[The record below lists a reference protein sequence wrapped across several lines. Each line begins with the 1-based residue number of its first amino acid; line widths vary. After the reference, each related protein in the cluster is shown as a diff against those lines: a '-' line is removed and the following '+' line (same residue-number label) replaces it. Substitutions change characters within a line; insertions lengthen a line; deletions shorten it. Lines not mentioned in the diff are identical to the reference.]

1 MEFDLSYIL
10 DQDVDLGF
18 KRNYFLDYDM
28 DSPSTYDSNKLSKEE
43 IIEATIE
50 NQKNADIL
58 KTTQI
63 FENEHVPEGYKL
75 VLEEETGESFL
86 IMINNST
93 ENTKDSNNKS
103 NMTTSSSMARVCTPR
118 YCTGKCGTTNSSQSL
133 TDIEDIVD
141 LDCRNKFFLD
151 CETRRKVFATEQK
164 ERMRRKLLK
173 TTRRVEIETP
183 SVIIIENHLQQPPVF
198 LSQVSVRQELEKI
211 ENTNITS
218 NQSSLLHDDVSWMYS
233 NILNQPQNLTSINQ
247 SEPVIELFNNVTNH
261 NSDQSQMNELLP
273 EFKNETIILADN
285 QTFLCDIQSNE
296 IQSDVLLNQID
307 FEGVS
312 LDEELLN
319 LEHSLNQLENSL
331 PSKLN
336 LPNRIY

>member
-10 DQDVDLGF
+10 EQDVDIGF
-18 KRNYFLDYDM
+18 KKTYFYDYDM
-28 DSPSTYDSNKLSKEE
+28 GSPSTYDPNKLTKEE

-63 FENEHVPEGYKL
+63 FENENVPEGYKL
-75 VLEEETGESFL
+75 ILEEETGESFL

-93 ENTKDSNNKS
+93 DNTKGSVNKC
-103 NMTTSSSMARVCTPR
+103 NTTTNISMSRVCTPR

-141 LDCRNKFFLD
+141 LNCREKIFLD
-151 CETRRKVFATEQK
+151 CETRRKVFATEQE
-164 ERMRRKLLK
+164 ERLKRKLSK
-173 TTRRVEIETP
+173 TVRRVEIETP
-183 SVIIIENHLQQPPVF
+183 NVVVIENHVQQEPVF
-198 LSQVSVRQELEKI
+198 LSQISVRQELEKI
-211 ENTNITS
+211 ENSGNTS
-218 NQSSLLHDDVSWMYS
+218 NQSSTLNDDVSWIYS
-233 NILNQPQNLTSINQ
+233 NILSQPQNLTSLNQ
-247 SEPVIELFNNVTNH
+247 SEPVIELLSSVVDINSTNKP
-261 NSDQSQMNELLP
+261 QMQAAQENLP
-273 EFKNETIILADN
+273 VFKNETILYPNN

-331 PSKLN
+331 PSKLK
-336 LPNRIY
+336 LY

>member
-10 DQDVDLGF
+10 EQDVDLGF
-18 KRNYFLDYDM
+18 KKSYFYDYDFG
-28 DSPSTYDSNKLSKEE
+28 SPSSYGTNKLSKEE

-93 ENTKDSNNKS
+93 ENTKDLGNKS
-103 NMTTSSSMARVCTPR
+103 NMTTNHSMARVCTPR
-118 YCTGKCGTTNSSQSL
+118 YCTGKCGTTNSSHSL

-141 LDCRNKFFLD
+141 LNCRNKIFLD
-151 CETRRKVFATEQK
+151 CETRRKVFATEQE
-164 ERMRRKLLK
+164 ERLKRKIIK
-173 TTRRVEIETP
+173 TTRRVEIEP
-183 SVIIIENHLQQPPVF
+183 PNRVVIEHQVQQTPVF
-198 LSQVSVRQELEKI
+198 LSQISVRQELEKI
-211 ENTNITS
+211 ENTENTQT
-218 NQSSLLHDDVSWMYS
+218 NESSTLNDDMSWIFTNS
-233 NILNQPQNLTSINQ
+233 LSPNQPQIQAAQEDL
-247 SEPVIELFNNVTNH
+247 PV
-261 NSDQSQMNELLP
+261 
-273 EFKNETIILADN
+273 FKNETILLPNN
-285 QTFLCDIQSNE
+285 QTFLCEIQSNQ

-319 LEHSLNQLENSL
+319 LEHSLNQLENGL
-331 PSKLN
+331 PSKSN
-336 LPNRIY
+336 FAIQF